1 MPTFQFDNP
10 VTPFSGIGQATQN
23 LLVGDMSAAWRAMLT
38 PDDLGPLERDALLN
52 KIGIAGD
59 SFKGRILR
67 TITNPAV
74 LLSIGATFLFPIP
87 TARNLF
93 KVKAGVE
100 SMLAKVPFLRSF
112 AGPRV
117 AFKGTPVPEILDN
130 IETATHGFWDKHM
143 SGILAPAFSKYEIA
157 VGHAVTARE
166 QAIIF
171 SWLEKLHVRAPIG
184 WDKVGIL
191 MPNLDKHMTKPMRDV
206 ATAVRKALDNTKTTL
221 FEDAVSVA
229 ALRKTAKRMRD
240 TGYPDEGLDQIV
252 SMLGKGK
259 GTYSGLPNY
268 MPHRVVRTE
277 LDIINLRAAAL
288 ATANNEDFKRQ
299 AQYRMM
305 NFLGREFY
313 QRKGGMVPALQELMV
328 VGDLVDSGAY
338 LRLTNGIKDK
348 LVAGF
353 KTAGMGARSV
363 ANLERRTLDEI
374 MSRGNR
380 LVSEGELPI
389 FQRALADN
397 MPAQY
402 SIKLEPVLQ
411 QYYHSVSRTYAW
423 SVKENGTKL
432 LGEVQRAKLLA
443 ATDSR
448 AAWRANMLENTV
460 IPSALGK
467 PTPRQVINA
476 GLWDQRM
483 GEIVATLD
491 RPSIRGL
498 IGDKFANTLK
508 EYYHANLGTFSLRGL
523 TMGASSYFY
532 MSTLGLNP
540 SAAFKN
546 AFQPVFSTGALVGFK
561 NMFAG
566 HADAWAKSDVYFR
579 ARMSKG
585 MGHVDAI
592 AKAFPEFA
600 EAGLAGNPVIDEA
613 LGRAF
618 ESAYRIHKTA
628 PGSIS
633 LVDRAKR
640 AGMAMFTATETHNR
654 VGAFYAG
661 LRHAAQDGLKG
672 AEAVAHARKIVVRS
686 QLVGSLAD
694 TPMIFQS
701 GGVLANPL
709 LRQLA
714 QFPVRTLEFTAE
726 GVQEALTGN
735 PARMIRQVA
744 GVYITSEIGDVLG
757 INLGDALMGGI
768 SPMFSSVNEKGAI
781 LAPLPIVPPVIALGA
796 GIASTLTGDW
806 ETIHRQLPLL
816 VPGGVGLARAVGFI
830 PGSSDVPKAV
840 ARWLGRKHA
849 DYKGVNP
856 LTGRIPVYTG
866 QGNLTGY
873 YSPWEITKYALGI
886 RGGGID
892 EEAQAA
898 QQLAKD
904 GDLMKQ
910 VRRNYTDAL
919 FANDPRKAA
928 GIEAEYEKRFGH
940 RIAITINQIRAMQKR
955 RKLTR
960 IEKQLAT
967 LPREARPQY
976 EKALTAAGLLP
987 RTSSGRRKAVTGPPP
1002 AYTNNMGLLDEFDP
1016 YSVSRYRNIPGS
1028 FPGG

>member
-1 MPTFQFDNP
+1 MPFQFDSS
-10 VTPFSGIGQATQN
+10 TSPFSGVGQATQN
-23 LLVGDMSAAWRAMLT
+23 LLVGDVDGAWRSMLT

-52 KIGIAGD
+52 KIGVSRD
-59 SFKGRILR
+59 SFKGRVLSL
-67 TITNPAV
+67 ITNPAV
-74 LLSIGATFLFPIP
+74 LLAVGSTFMFPIP

-100 SMLAKVPFLRSF
+100 SMLARVPFIRSF

-117 AFKGTPVPEILDN
+117 AFKGTAVPDILDS
-130 IETATHGFWDKHM
+130 IETASHGFWDEHM
-143 SGILAPAFSKYEIA
+143 SGILAPAFLRYERQ
-157 VGHAVTARE
+157 VGRAITARE
-166 QAIIF
+166 QAIVF
-171 SWLEKLHVRAPIG
+171 AWSEKLHVRAPIG
-184 WDKVGIL
+184 WDEVGVL
-191 MPNLDKHMTKPMRDV
+191 LPNLDRHMTPQMREV
-206 ATAVRKALDNTKTTL
+206 AAAVRRSLDNTKTTL
-221 FEDAVSVA
+221 FEDAKSMA

-240 TGYPDEGLDQIV
+240 TGYPDEGLEQIV
-252 SMLGKGK
+252 SMLGKGE

-277 LDIINLRAAAL
+277 LDIRNLRNAAL

-299 AQYRMM
+299 AQYRMI

-328 VGDLVDSGAY
+328 VGDLVDKPAY
-338 LRLTNGIKDK
+338 LRLTNGMKDK
-348 LVAGF
+348 LVDGF
-353 KTAGMGARSV
+353 RKAGMSTRSV

-374 MSRGNR
+374 MSRGER
-380 LVSEGELPI
+380 LVSEGELPV
-389 FQRALADN
+389 FHKALADN

-402 SIKLEPVLQ
+402 SMKLEPVLQ

-443 ATDSR
+443 STDSR

-483 GEIVATLD
+483 GEIVANLD
-491 RPSIRGL
+491 RPSVRRMMG
-498 IGDKFANTLK
+498 GKFADTLK

-579 ARMSKG
+579 GRMSKG
-585 MGHVDAI
+585 LSHADAL

-600 EAGLAGNPVIDEA
+600 DAGLAGNPIVDEA

-618 ESAYRIHKTA
+618 DSAYRIHKTA
-628 PGSIS
+628 PGSVRMI
-633 LVDRAKR
+633 DRIKR

-661 LRHAAQDGLKG
+661 MRHAAQDGLKG
-672 AEAVAHARKIVVRS
+672 AEAVAHARRIVVRS

-701 GGVLANPL
+701 GGALSNPL

-726 GVQEALTGN
+726 GVQDALTGN

-744 GVYITSEIGDVLG
+744 GVYITAEIGDVLG
-757 INLGDALMGGI
+757 LNLGDSLMGGI
-768 SPMFSSVNEKGAI
+768 SPMFSPVNEKGAI
-781 LAPLPIVPPVIALGA
+781 LAPLPIVPPVIALAA
-796 GIASTLTGDW
+796 GVASTLAGDW

-830 PGSSDVPKAV
+830 PGPSDVPQAV

-849 DYKGVNP
+849 DYKGANP
-856 LTGRIPVYTG
+856 MTGRIPVYTG
-866 QGNLTGY
+866 RGNLTGY

-892 EEAQAA
+892 QEAQAA
-898 QQLAKD
+898 QRLAKD

-910 VRRNYTDAL
+910 VRRSYTDAL

-940 RIAITINQIRAMQKR
+940 KIAITEQQIRAMQER

-976 EKALTAAGLLP
+976 EQAINAAGLV
-987 RTSSGRRKAVTGPPP
+987 SSGYSGRRKTITGPPP
-1002 AYTNNMGLLDEFDP
+1002 AYTNKMGILDEFDP